1 MSTKFIDSEF
11 QSLKAFFVLF
21 FFSFCGPPAAPATQF
36 QSCHFAFGAELKEP
50 PWLASHLP
58 AFLITTTSAFLSLSG
73 LGLWCCLLY
82 CTYLNGERLTEL
94 PSRRG
99 PSFSLDLL

>member
-11 QSLKAFFVLF
+11 QSLKAIFVLF
-21 FFSFCGPPAAPATQF
+21 FFPFCGPPAAPATQF

-50 PWLASHLP
+50 PWLASLLP
-58 AFLITTTSAFLSLSG
+58 ASLITTTLAFFSLWPWA
-73 LGLWCCLLY
+73 LVFFAVLF
-82 CTYLNGERLTEL
+82 LNGERLTHL

-99 PSFSLDLL
+99 PSFLLDLL